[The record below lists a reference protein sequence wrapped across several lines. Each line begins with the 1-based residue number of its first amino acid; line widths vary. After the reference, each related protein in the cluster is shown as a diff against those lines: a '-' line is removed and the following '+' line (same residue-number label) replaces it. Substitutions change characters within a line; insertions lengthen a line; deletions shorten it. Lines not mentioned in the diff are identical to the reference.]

1 MGINELLKK
10 YSEIEDGVYM
20 HLIQKFR
27 TNRYSEEV
35 VKSNPSGMT
44 QAMINLLLLD
54 EIKKLNENLSKDK
67 VAEDKKSTT
76 KSK

>member
-1 MGINELLKK
+1 MDINELLKK

-20 HLIQKFR
+20 YLIQKFR

-54 EIKKLNENLSKDK
+54 EIKKLNANISKDK
-67 VAEDKKSTT
+67 VVEDKKPTT

>member
-1 MGINELLKK
+1 MDINELLKK

-20 HLIQKFR
+20 YLIQKFR

-54 EIKKLNENLSKDK
+54 EIKKLNENISKDK
-67 VAEDKKSTT
+67 VVEDKKPTT